1 MDAGLRKVLRQV
13 MNKSAIASG
22 QGGPDAET
30 FNNTTDSLEMVSD
43 KLGSFSGD
51 GGSNADDSVKA
62 ILDLL
67 RTDITTLVSRIS
79 EEPQVAEVV
88 IYPAAEDLGTTVLT
102 DEGSSPPYTATSAST
117 TSSTYTTAWS
127 ESVNFEPS
135 GPSTIVAIY
144 AEFEW
149 QTRFVDNS
157 GSAASSVSK
166 IQISGNGGSS
176 WVDMTDEFTNTATSY
191 TNRVRIGVGQWI
203 STVAAGSNQLQ
214 IRLVHKTN
222 TGSSADASNAQIRV
236 NSYLRISYR
245 KS

>member
-135 GPSTIVAIY
+135 GTSTIVAIY

-214 IRLVHKTN
+214 IRLVHRTN

>member
-117 TSSTYTTAWS
+117 TSSTYTTTWS

-135 GPSTIVAIY
+135 GTSTIVAIY

>member
-102 DEGSSPPYTATSAST
+102 DEGASPPYTATSAST

-135 GPSTIVAIY
+135 GTSTIVAIY